1 MIGRSFGLCKTFYRT
16 HGPSYRA
23 VASQQKFVLRCV
35 SGDSRGT
42 SSGAPSNDDKVKVA
56 SEVSSPTVAAKGE
69 GDNEIDESLIQ
80 DEWLSMERRVKNRK
94 LRPKGSGLEGRS
106 AVRNSAW
113 DAEVV

>member
-1 MIGRSFGLCKTFYRT
+1 MIGRSFGLYKTFYRALGP
-16 HGPSYRA
+16 GPSYRT

-56 SEVSSPTVAAKGE
+56 SEVSSSTVTAKGE

-94 LRPKGSGLEGRS
+94 LRPKGKIHDNHQINIYIYM
-106 AVRNSAW
+106 V
-113 DAEVV
+113 